1 MNSLT
6 TQPLKPSFLDEN
18 QPVVNIHNLDHF
30 FGTGSLKKQ
39 ILFQINIVLPD
50 WLQYANNV
58 NLFYF

>member
-39 ILFQINIVLPD
+39 ILFQINLT
-50 WLQYANNV
+50 LR
-58 NLFYF
+58 